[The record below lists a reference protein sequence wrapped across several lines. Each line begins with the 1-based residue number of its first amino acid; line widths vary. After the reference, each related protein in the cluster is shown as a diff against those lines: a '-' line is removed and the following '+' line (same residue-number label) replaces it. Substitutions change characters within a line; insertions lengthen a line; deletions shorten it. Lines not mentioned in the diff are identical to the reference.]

1 MEPTPKQAISTNS
14 GVLSTYQSYKRIDL
28 VRLDERTRNVY
39 ILEHRN
45 DDEAF
50 HIYIDRR
57 RAQSPKQMP
66 MTIEEA
72 EADLQ
77 RRFGQQAS

>member
-1 MEPTPKQAISTNS
+1 MTKPNFQQMPLEQLRA
-14 GVLSTYQSYKRIDL
+14 
-28 VRLDERTRNVY
+28 Y

-50 HIYIDRR
+50 HIYIDRK